1 MFEWRCHLRPGRTRF
16 CGFPRL
22 ARGKMVSLSVL
33 RVAGRRIRAFPEGRR
48 SAERRGPVLI

>member
-1 MFEWRCHLRPGRTRF
+1 MFEWRCHLRPGRARF

-48 SAERRGPVLI
+48 RRNAGVLC